1 MKSGI
6 ATIILS
12 LCLLFT
18 GGVAFAQD
26 DIHLSPSCK
35 YCGMDR
41 EKFAHSRMVVTYDD
55 GSSLGTCSLHCLAI
69 ELSLN
74 IDKTPTKLE
83 VGDYNSKKLIDAE
96 QAFWVIGGG
105 KPGVMTK
112 NAKWAFENKADAEKY
127 VAENGGTLGDF
138 EAAISAAYADMY
150 ADSKMIRERRKMKKM
165 KMQSN

>member
-1 MKSGI
+1 MKTGF
-6 ATIILS
+6 AAVFLS
-12 LCLLFT
+12 MCLFFA
-18 GGVAFAQD
+18 GGVAVAHE
-26 DIHLSPSCK
+26 DIQATQSCK

-41 EKFAHSRMVVTYDD
+41 EKFAYSRMVVTYDD
-55 GSSLGTCSLHCLAI
+55 GSTLGTCSLHCLAI

-96 QAFWVIGGG
+96 KAFWVIGGG

-127 VAENGGTLGDF
+127 IAENGGTLADF
-138 EAAISAAYADMY
+138 EKAIETAYSDMY